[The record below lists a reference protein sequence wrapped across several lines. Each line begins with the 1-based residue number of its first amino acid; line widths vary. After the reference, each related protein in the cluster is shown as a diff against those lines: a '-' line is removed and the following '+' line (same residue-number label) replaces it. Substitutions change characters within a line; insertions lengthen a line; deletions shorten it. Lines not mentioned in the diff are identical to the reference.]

1 MTFDP
6 AAADRLAVLAAAL
19 RGNAAGLYPAEAG
32 AALLIGHQSWLLQP
46 DFTGAFVTLAAGTG
60 EEALM
65 AVIDWTAA
73 IGTLDAGGLPC
84 GGGER
89 RMLRL
94 AASLAASLAGGI
106 PVGLRDNLTGL
117 DRINLAAAATAV
129 LRAGGHRDVSV
140 TLPPDVPPRRIRVK
154 GGAW

>member
-6 AAADRLAVLAAAL
+6 AAADRLAVLTAAL
-19 RGNAAGLYPAEAG
+19 RGTAAGLYPAEAG
-32 AALLIGHQSWLLQP
+32 AGLLIGHQSWLLRP

-60 EEALM
+60 EQTLM

-94 AASLAASLAGGI
+94 AASLAGGI
-106 PVGLRDNLTGL
+106 PVDLRDNLTGL

-129 LRAGGHRDVSV
+129 LHAGGHRDVSV
-140 TLPPDVPPRRIRVK
+140 TLPPDVPPHRIARK
-154 GGAW
+154 GGAR

>member
-1 MTFDP
+1 MTFDLP
-6 AAADRLAVLAAAL
+6 AADQLTVLSAAL
-19 RGNAAGLYPAEAG
+19 RASAAGLYPAEAG
-32 AALLIGHQSWLLQP
+32 AELLTGHRSWLLRP
-46 DFTGAFVTLAAGTG
+46 DFTGAFVTMAPGTG
-60 EEALM
+60 GETLM

-73 IGTLDAGGLPC
+73 IGMLDAGGLPC

-94 AASLAASLAGGI
+94 AASLAGGI
-106 PVGLRDNLTGL
+106 PVDLGGNLTGL
-117 DRINLAAAATAV
+117 DRGNLAAAATAA

-154 GGAW
+154 GDAW